1 MVKIAKNIAVS
12 ESGFIF
18 NPTTGDSFSCNAV
31 AADVINLLKEN
42 LSIEQVKER
51 VMDKYSVQEAELD
64 KDLQDLWLQ
73 LRDHNLLD
81 AL

>member
-1 MVKIAKNIAVS
+1 MVKISKNIAVS

-42 LSIEQVKER
+42 LSLEQVKARIIE
-51 VMDKYSVQEAELD
+51 KYEVQESELD

-73 LRDHNLLD
+73 LRDNNLLEIH
-81 AL
+81 

>member
-1 MVKIAKNIAVS
+1 MKISKNIAVS

-42 LSIEQVKER
+42 QTLEQVKTRIIE
-51 VMDKYSVQEAELD
+51 KYEVHASELD

-73 LRDHNLLD
+73 LRDNNLLE
-81 AL
+81 

>member
-1 MVKIAKNIAVS
+1 MKISKNIAVS

-31 AADVINLLKEN
+31 AADIINLLKEN
-42 LSIEQVKER
+42 MTLEQVKSR
-51 VMDKYSVQEAELD
+51 IMLKYEVQESEID

-73 LRDHNLLD
+73 LRDNNLLEI
-81 AL
+81 